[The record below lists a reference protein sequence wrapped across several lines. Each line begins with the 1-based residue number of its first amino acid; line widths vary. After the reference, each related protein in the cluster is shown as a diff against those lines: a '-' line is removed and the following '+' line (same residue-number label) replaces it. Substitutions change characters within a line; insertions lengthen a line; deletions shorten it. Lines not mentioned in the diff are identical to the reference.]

1 MKRGNVKWFNDEKGY
16 GFIEGPYGEDVFVH
30 YSTIKISGFKT
41 LKQGELVEYELLET
55 DKGFYEKIGILA
67 ASMMVIM
74 LL

>member
-55 DKGFYEKIGILA
+55 DKGLQAINVKQ
-67 ASMMVIM
+67 VINVGV
-74 LL
+74 